1 METMETMETLGT
13 METRVRE
20 FGPFIEIENDMY
32 RFRERVYKP
41 DEELDNGI
49 IALLVVGGNMARDN
63 HHYLAEALSE
73 CGYEART
80 LNTLFENS
88 AYAKVLGKRSRDVR
102 IKDSQN
108 ILSMAIDEAHYDR
121 ATGEDRD
128 VVTFGHSMGGLSVI
142 GLNLDDRI
150 KHAITYGTPDFSSL
164 WYVPFF
170 DWMMTGMSLLNKL
183 PGVEMLFPMRKMV
196 KLVVDKPTK
205 EYFYNEMPK
214 DPNYGMDECPE
225 FYPVGYTQ
233 SIIREDVLGN
243 LGRAT
248 IPVTY
253 MYGEHDTITKG
264 TVEKAKR
271 VAEAN
276 DNVEVVM
283 IPGGYHI
290 HPCLRAPLAEFVGM
304 LDERFRRSSDTE
316 SAEPAAPVARRLGKF
331 EESEIRLFE

>member
-108 ILSMAIDEAHYDR
+108 IFSMAIDAEREAQELYR
-121 ATGEDRD
+121 TA
-128 VVTFGHSMGGLSVI
+128 
-142 GLNLDDRI
+142 
-150 KHAITYGTPDFSSL
+150 
-164 WYVPFF
+164 
-170 DWMMTGMSLLNKL
+170 
-183 PGVEMLFPMRKMV
+183 
-196 KLVVDKPTK
+196 
-205 EYFYNEMPK
+205 
-214 DPNYGMDECPE
+214 
-225 FYPVGYTQ
+225 
-233 SIIREDVLGN
+233 
-243 LGRAT
+243 
-248 IPVTY
+248 
-253 MYGEHDTITKG
+253 
-264 TVEKAKR
+264 AKI
-271 VAEAN
+271 AG
-276 DNVEVVM
+276 DNTD
-283 IPGGYHI
+283 
-290 HPCLRAPLAEFVGM
+290 LAEMFLM
-304 LDERFRRSSDTE
+304 LAEDEERHEKGLMKDYAVF
-316 SAEPAAPVARRLGKF
+316 K
-331 EESEIRLFE
+331 EEWEKEHKTD